1 MPARFTHLLLLAL
14 LSFVCVTAFAQQPD
28 DDAVAEKQQAISS
41 ELQSAIKEEQATGDQ
56 LAGMQTSKIDLLKMI
71 EVAIAQQRAAT
82 ATLQDLQSKQIAL
95 QGEIN
100 KLGDGRISEDPPYS
114 ILLFDR
120 LTDSIAS
127 NKVKRESL
135 EESLLA
141 VRDAVERARIEVDR
155 RDRIANQTKEASGG
169 ADTETTTSAK
179 LELRL
184 SQETLVLRRLELSID
199 QARVAVNR
207 LELKLDQDKKEFIS
221 PEVVFTEE
229 LIQTK
234 NDELD
239 AREIKIKQHADS
251 LQTQVQFAERHWME
265 AHQKLSETSSPS
277 PELIQQVKSLK
288 IAQETL
294 RVAQGVNNQ
303 RILRLPLMRHCWDRR
318 YRLATGRSTRQ
329 QRKDWLAE
337 TVEQI
342 EQLKRERRSRELALN
357 ETRVSLATATSR
369 VHEGETKNAALDQWL
384 KSATWSLNEQND
396 LHNRAIIGIDSGKRA
411 LSRLQVA
418 IEGEP
423 SRSFREWMADCVA
436 AIRRAWNYELT
447 RIDDTSLTVGRA
459 CSSLLFIIFGYF
471 AARIISRTIARRL
484 PKVGVNEA
492 AAHAIES
499 LSFYFLLIAFGLT
512 ALRYANVPLTMFT
525 FLGGAVAIGVGF
537 GSQNI
542 LNNFISGLILLA
554 ERPIKAGDLIV
565 IDDTYGNV
573 TQIGARSTQIRT
585 GDNLDIIVPNSK
597 FLENNVVNLTRL
609 DDRLRTSVKVGV
621 AYGSP
626 LDQVMSLLKQAAI
639 DTPGVHNHPEPI
651 IWFNNFGDN
660 SLEFE
665 VNFWLSV
672 RSVTQRKN
680 CETLVRL
687 SIDRVLREHK
697 ISIAFPQR
705 DLHLSSSE
713 PIDFRLVGDQQ
724 PVAKEE
730 PPQLRAAG

>member
-1 MPARFTHLLLLAL
+1 
-14 LSFVCVTAFAQQPD
+14 
-28 DDAVAEKQQAISS
+28 
-41 ELQSAIKEEQATGDQ
+41 
-56 LAGMQTSKIDLLKMI
+56 
-71 EVAIAQQRAAT
+71 
-82 ATLQDLQSKQIAL
+82 
-95 QGEIN
+95 
-100 KLGDGRISEDPPYS
+100 
-114 ILLFDR
+114 
-120 LTDSIAS
+120 
-127 NKVKRESL
+127 
-135 EESLLA
+135 
-141 VRDAVERARIEVDR
+141 
-155 RDRIANQTKEASGG
+155 
-169 ADTETTTSAK
+169 
-179 LELRL
+179 
-184 SQETLVLRRLELSID
+184 
-199 QARVAVNR
+199 
-207 LELKLDQDKKEFIS
+207 
-221 PEVVFTEE
+221 
-229 LIQTK
+229 
-234 NDELD
+234 
-239 AREIKIKQHADS
+239 
-251 LQTQVQFAERHWME
+251 
-265 AHQKLSETSSPS
+265 
-277 PELIQQVKSLK
+277 
-288 IAQETL
+288 
-294 RVAQGVNNQ
+294 
-303 RILRLPLMRHCWDRR
+303 MRNCWDRR

-329 QRKDWLAE
+329 QRQNWLAE
-337 TVEQI
+337 TIDQI

-357 ETRVSLATATSR
+357 ETRGSLASTTSLIE
-369 VHEGETKNAALDQWL
+369 EGASKNAALNRWL
-384 KSATWSLNEQND
+384 KSAIRSLNEQSD

-436 AIRRAWNYELT
+436 AVRRAWNYELT
-447 RIDDTSLTVGRA
+447 RIDDTSLTIGRA
-459 CSSLLFIIFGYF
+459 VSSLLFIFFGYF

-512 ALRYANVPLTMFT
+512 ALRYANVPLTVFT

-609 DDRLRTSVKVGV
+609 DDRLRTSIKVGV

-626 LDQVMSLLKQAAI
+626 LDQVMTLLKQAAI
-639 DTPGVHNHPEPI
+639 DTPGVHHQPEPI
-651 IWFNNFGDN
+651 IWFNDFGDN

-687 SIDRVLREHK
+687 SIDRVLREK
-697 ISIAFPQR
+697 EISIAFPQR

-713 PIDFRLVGDQQ
+713 PIEFRLVDDEK
-724 PVAKEE
+724 VVVEE
-730 PPQLRAAG
+730 ETVKLRDAG